1 MSPNATTIEQEGV
14 YMDNF
19 KLVDRGRF
27 REKEL
32 MEALTGA
39 KYPAR
44 NPIQNVND
52 AAIVSANPVQA
63 AQVKSAIMVAG
74 TSLGWQM
81 TEVRPGLIQG
91 TLNLRKHTAV
101 VDIPYSTTKYSIV
114 YKSSVNLDERDGQ
127 IHKNYN
133 SWVQNL
139 SKKIG
144 TELLRP

>member
-1 MSPNATTIEQEGV
+1 MINVKTACAVMG
-14 YMDNF
+14 F
-19 KLVDRGRF
+19 
-27 REKEL
+27 
-32 MEALTGA
+32 ALWFGISTSSWGA
-39 KYPAR
+39 Q
-44 NPIQNVND
+44 PIQNVND
-52 AAIVSANPVQA
+52 AAVVSAKPVKIE
-63 AQVKSAIMVAG
+63 QVKSAIMIAG

-81 TEVRPGLIQG
+81 AEISPGLIQG

-101 VDIPYSTTKYSIV
+101 VDIPYSSANYSIV
-114 YKSSVNLDERDGQ
+114 YKSSINLDERDGQ